1 MPSLGVSLAEVLVAV
16 GLLAVLSLIAL
27 PQLIVPAQV
36 PAGQAAR
43 GVAADLALAREL
55 ALAGRT
61 SYVVTFSPPG
71 AGPFT
76 SYTVTRQGG
85 APAPDFPKVFPVGLT
100 VTGTPQ
106 ITFDPS
112 GAASSD
118 ATLTLTGGPATAQV
132 RVIGATGYVQETGP

>member
-1 MPSLGVSLAEVLVAV
+1 MASRGASLVELLVAL
-16 GLLAVLSLIAL
+16 GLLAVVSLVAV
-27 PQLIVPAQV
+27 PQLMVPAQV

-43 GVAADLALAREL
+43 GVAADLALARQL
-55 ALAGRT
+55 AIAGRT
-61 SYVVTFSPPG
+61 SYVVTFSPG

-76 SYTVTRQGG
+76 SYTMARQGG
-85 APAPDFPKVFPVGLT
+85 SPAPDFPKVFPVGLT

-112 GAASSD
+112 GAASAD

-132 RVIGATGYVQETGP
+132 RVVGATGYVQETGP

>member
-1 MPSLGVSLAEVLVAV
+1 MHSRGVSLAEVLVAV

-61 SYVVTFSPPG
+61 SYVVTFSPG

>member
-1 MPSLGVSLAEVLVAV
+1 VAV
-16 GLLAVLSLIAL
+16 GLLAVVSLIAL

-43 GVAADLALAREL
+43 GVAADLALARQL
-55 ALAGRT
+55 AIAGRT
-61 SYVVTFSPPG
+61 SYVVTFSPG
-71 AGPFT
+71 TGPFT
-76 SYTVTRQGG
+76 SYTMAPQGG
-85 APAPDFPKVFPVGLT
+85 TPAPDFPKVFPTGLT

-118 ATLTLTGGPATAQV
+118 AILTVTGGPATARVQV
-132 RVIGATGYVQETGP
+132 VGATGYVQETGP